1 MYSRYSGVSI
11 PQNYGGS
18 RFSHLAEVET
28 KTHRPTTTVTP
39 IKASPVS
46 IIEVDNEENEID
58 YELVKEDE
66 ECFEQEF
73 EEDEQGVI
81 SQEDKGEK
89 AHDDFS
95 LASLISLLEKDD
107 ILLLGLILLLIS
119 DSSKDNYDVIM
130 VLALLL
136 VGGK

>member
-39 IKASPVS
+39 IKASPVP

-73 EEDEQGVI
+73 EEDEQDVFL
-81 SQEDKGEK
+81 QEDKGEK
-89 AHDDFS
+89 ARDDFS
-95 LASLISLLEKDD
+95 LASLISHLEKDD

>member
-18 RFSHLAEVET
+18 RFSHLADVET

-39 IKASPVS
+39 IKASPVP

-66 ECFEQEF
+66 ECFKQEF

-89 AHDDFS
+89 ASDDFS
-95 LASLISLLEKDD
+95 LASLISRLEKDD

>member
-39 IKASPVS
+39 IKASPVP

-58 YELVKEDE
+58 HELVKEDE

-89 AHDDFS
+89 ARDDFS
-95 LASLISLLEKDD
+95 LASLISHLEKDD

-119 DSSKDNYDVIM
+119 DSSKDNYDIIM

>member
-39 IKASPVS
+39 IKASPVP

-89 AHDDFS
+89 ARDDFS
-95 LASLISLLEKDD
+95 LASLISHLEKDD

>member
-39 IKASPVS
+39 IKASPVP
-46 IIEVDNEENEID
+46 IIED
-58 YELVKEDE
+58 EDE
-66 ECFEQEF
+66 KIEAEYQF
-73 EEDEQGVI
+73 EEDIHESSEQAIDEDEQDVFL
-81 SQEDKGEK
+81 QEDKGEK
-89 AHDDFS
+89 ARDDFS
-95 LASLISLLEKDD
+95 LASLISHLEKDD

>member
-39 IKASPVS
+39 IKASPVP
-46 IIEVDNEENEID
+46 IIED
-58 YELVKEDE
+58 EDE
-66 ECFEQEF
+66 KIEADYQF
-73 EEDEQGVI
+73 EEDIDESSEQAIDEDEQDVFL
-81 SQEDKGEK
+81 QENKGEK
-89 AHDDFS
+89 ARDEFS
-95 LASLISLLEKDD
+95 LASLISRLEKDD

>member
-39 IKASPVS
+39 IKASPVP
-46 IIEVDNEENEID
+46 IIEVEDEENEID

-89 AHDDFS
+89 ASDDFS
-95 LASLISLLEKDD
+95 LASLISHLEKDD

>member
-39 IKASPVS
+39 IKASPVP
-46 IIEVDNEENEID
+46 IIEDE
-58 YELVKEDE
+58 YEKIEAGY
-66 ECFEQEF
+66 QF
-73 EEDEQGVI
+73 EEDIDESSEQAIDEDEQDVFL
-81 SQEDKGEK
+81 QEDKGEK
-89 AHDDFS
+89 ARDDFS
-95 LASLISLLEKDD
+95 LASLFSHLEKDD

>member
-39 IKASPVS
+39 IKASPVP

-89 AHDDFS
+89 ARDDFS
-95 LASLISLLEKDD
+95 LASLISHLEKDD

-119 DSSKDNYDVIM
+119 DSSKDNYDIIM

>member
-39 IKASPVS
+39 IKASPVP
-46 IIEVDNEENEID
+46 IIEVDNDENEID

-81 SQEDKGEK
+81 FQEDKGEK
-89 AHDDFS
+89 ARDDFS
-95 LASLISLLEKDD
+95 LASLISHLEKDD

>member
-18 RFSHLAEVET
+18 RFSHLAEIET

-39 IKASPVS
+39 IKASPVP
-46 IIEVDNEENEID
+46 IIED
-58 YELVKEDE
+58 EDE
-66 ECFEQEF
+66 KIEADYQF
-73 EEDEQGVI
+73 EEDIDESSEQAIDEDEQDVFL
-81 SQEDKGEK
+81 QEDKGEK
-89 AHDDFS
+89 ARDDFS
-95 LASLISLLEKDD
+95 LASLISHLEKDD

>member
-39 IKASPVS
+39 IKASPVP
-46 IIEVDNEENEID
+46 IIEDEENEID

-89 AHDDFS
+89 ARDDFS
-95 LASLISLLEKDD
+95 LASFISHLEKDD

>member
-39 IKASPVS
+39 IKASPVP
-46 IIEVDNEENEID
+46 IIEDEDEENEID

-66 ECFEQEF
+66 ECFEQEV
-73 EEDEQGVI
+73 EEEEQGVI
-81 SQEDKGEK
+81 SQEDQGEK
-89 AHDDFS
+89 ARDDFS
-95 LASLISLLEKDD
+95 LASLISRLEKEDS
-107 ILLLGLILLLIS
+107 LLLGLILLLIS

>member
-39 IKASPVS
+39 IKASPVP
-46 IIEVDNEENEID
+46 IIED
-58 YELVKEDE
+58 EDE
-66 ECFEQEF
+66 KIEADYQF
-73 EEDEQGVI
+73 EEDIDESSEQAIDEDEQDVFL
-81 SQEDKGEK
+81 QEDKGEK
-89 AHDDFS
+89 ARDDFS
-95 LASLISLLEKDD
+95 LASFISRLEKDD

>member
-39 IKASPVS
+39 IKASPVP
-46 IIEVDNEENEID
+46 IIEDEDEENEID

-66 ECFEQEF
+66 VCFEQEF
-73 EEDEQGVI
+73 EEDEQGII

-89 AHDDFS
+89 ARDDFS
-95 LASLISLLEKDD
+95 LASLFSHLEKDD

>member
-39 IKASPVS
+39 IKASPVP
-46 IIEVDNEENEID
+46 IIEDDDEKIEAD
-58 YELVKEDE
+58 Y
-66 ECFEQEF
+66 QF
-73 EEDEQGVI
+73 EEDIDESSEQAIDEDEQDVFL
-81 SQEDKGEK
+81 QEDKGEK
-89 AHDDFS
+89 ARDDFS
-95 LASLISLLEKDD
+95 LASLISHLEKDD

>member
-18 RFSHLAEVET
+18 RFSHLADLET

-39 IKASPVS
+39 IKASPVP
-46 IIEVDNEENEID
+46 IIEVGGEENEID
-58 YELVKEDE
+58 YELLKEDE

-73 EEDEQGVI
+73 EEDEEGII

-89 AHDDFS
+89 ARDDFS
-95 LASLISLLEKDD
+95 LASLISRLEKDD

>member
-39 IKASPVS
+39 IKASPVP
-46 IIEVDNEENEID
+46 IIED
-58 YELVKEDE
+58 EDE
-66 ECFEQEF
+66 KIEADYQF
-73 EEDEQGVI
+73 EEDIDESSEQAIDEDEQDVFL
-81 SQEDKGEK
+81 QEDKGEK
-89 AHDDFS
+89 ARDDFS
-95 LASLISLLEKDD
+95 LASLISRLEKDD

-119 DSSKDNYDVIM
+119 DSSNDNYDIIM

>member
-18 RFSHLAEVET
+18 RFSHLADVET

-39 IKASPVS
+39 IKASPVP
-46 IIEVDNEENEID
+46 IIEVDNEENKID

-89 AHDDFS
+89 ARDDFS
-95 LASLISLLEKDD
+95 LASLISHLEKDD

>member
-39 IKASPVS
+39 IKASPVP
-46 IIEVDNEENEID
+46 IIEVGGEENEID

-89 AHDDFS
+89 ARDDFS
-95 LASLISLLEKDD
+95 LASLISHLEKDD

>member
-39 IKASPVS
+39 IKASPVP
-46 IIEVDNEENEID
+46 IIED
-58 YELVKEDE
+58 EDE
-66 ECFEQEF
+66 KIEADYQF
-73 EEDEQGVI
+73 EEDIDESSEQAIDEDEQDVFL
-81 SQEDKGEK
+81 QEDKGEK
-89 AHDDFS
+89 ARDDFS
-95 LASLISLLEKDD
+95 LASFISHLEKDD

-119 DSSKDNYDVIM
+119 DSSKDNYDIIM

>member
-39 IKASPVS
+39 IK
-46 IIEVDNEENEID
+46 
-58 YELVKEDE
+58 
-66 ECFEQEF
+66 
-73 EEDEQGVI
+73 
-81 SQEDKGEK
+81 
-89 AHDDFS
+89 
-95 LASLISLLEKDD
+95 EKDD

>member
-39 IKASPVS
+39 IKASPVP
-46 IIEVDNEENEID
+46 IIEDDDEKIEAD
-58 YELVKEDE
+58 Y
-66 ECFEQEF
+66 QF
-73 EEDEQGVI
+73 EEDIDESSEQAIDEDEQDVFL
-81 SQEDKGEK
+81 QEDKGEK
-89 AHDDFS
+89 ARDDFS
-95 LASLISLLEKDD
+95 LASLISRLEKDD

-119 DSSKDNYDVIM
+119 DSSNDNYDIIM

>member
-39 IKASPVS
+39 IKASPVP

-58 YELVKEDE
+58 HELVKEDE

-89 AHDDFS
+89 AHNDIP
-95 LASLISLLEKDD
+95 LASLISRLEKDD

-130 VLALLL
+130 MLALLL